1 MTLQQLLRLA
11 WRIFRGRATRFLSMT
26 HGIALGSVAL
36 SSAALL
42 LTLAVLDGFE
52 RTLQEKVALFVSHVD
67 VRFLSPGAQQS
78 SELWRKQLAQLDP
91 SVRYASTYSELEAL
105 ISHRGNVEAALL
117 HADVPLVRSRYRA
130 LHIPELTGRSC
141 ALGLPLA
148 ERLGVRRGDT
158 VVVIASRRQSGE
170 IGAPVIGRIAVAAVY
185 ESGMRQFD
193 ESIVLVTP
201 DVMRYLL
208 HGLVP
213 TGISL
218 WLDDAR
224 KSQRLARQIDS
235 LFGASVYAR
244 SYSEIHPAMFTWIA
258 MQKRPIPIVVGIL
271 SVVAA
276 FNILTLL
283 FVTLI
288 ERRSTL
294 ATLRLLG
301 LERKHLLLMVTG
313 YGLAVALD
321 GYVIGVAIAT
331 ALASAQRTMGLVR
344 LDASVYFI
352 DRLPVEFLWWHFA
365 AVGAAVILLTLGVLV
380 LPALVATRISPLAIL
395 RIR

>member
-1 MTLQQLLRLA
+1 MTLRQLLVLA
-11 WRIFRGRATRFLSMT
+11 SRIFRSRATRFLSVT
-26 HGIALGSVAL
+26 HGVALGSVAL

-67 VRFLSPGAQQS
+67 VRFLSPIAQQS
-78 SELWRKQLAQLDP
+78 STFWREHLAKLDP
-91 SVRYASTYSELEAL
+91 SILFANTYVELEVL
-105 ISHRGNVEAALL
+105 VSHRGNVEAALV
-117 HADVPLVRSRYRA
+117 HVDIPAIRSRYRT
-130 LHIPELTGRSC
+130 LNIPELTGASC

-148 ERLGVRRGDT
+148 ERLGVHRGDT
-158 VVVIASRRQSGE
+158 VVVIASSGPS
-170 IGAPVIGRIAVAAVY
+170 GTLGSPVIGRIAVGAIY
-185 ESGMRQFD
+185 DSGMRQFD
-193 ESIVLVTP
+193 ESIVLATP
-201 DVMRYLL
+201 NVLQRFR
-208 HGLVP
+208 GAVVP

-224 KSQRLARQIDS
+224 KSLKIARQVDS
-235 LFGASVYAR
+235 LFGAALYAR

-283 FVTLI
+283 FVALV

-301 LERKHLLLMVTG
+301 LQRKHLLTMVSG
-313 YGLAVALD
+313 YGLAVAFA
-321 GYVIGVAIAT
+321 GYAIGV
-331 ALASAQRTMGLVR
+331 ALASAFAFTQWTMGLVR
-344 LDASVYFI
+344 LNAAIYFI
-352 DRLPVEFLWWHFA
+352 DRLPVEFLWWHFV
-365 AVGAAVILLTLGVLV
+365 AVGAAVIFLTLGVLV
-380 LPALVATRISPLAIL
+380 LPVLVATRISPLAII